1 MVPDTPGV
9 FLGPHYNDIDLRSNN
24 QCSNADFLK
33 LRPRRSGE
41 LHGGFYLV
49 LSNSFA
55 EYFLIVAKTGA
66 PEQIVTILSHSPTE
80 FVKKKSYEPCFMN
93 SLLSHHRWI
102 SGTITQTFKRM
113 ICVTALYKGS
123 LPQKTTHLSLVYRNA
138 VHETVNKRQRS
149 CSWDGTHGL
158 VGPVAASPVVP
169 QQEGHG
175 FSCAAAAQADG
186 RKVMVCGSPMTS
198 LISHCPAILIIETT

>member
-1 MVPDTPGV
+1 MVPDTGGM

-24 QCSNADFLK
+24 QCPNADLLK
-33 LRPRRSGE
+33 LRPRSSGE

-66 PEQIVTILSHSPTE
+66 PEQIVTIISHSPTE
-80 FVKKKSYEPCFMN
+80 FVKKKLYEPCFIN

-102 SGTITQTFKRM
+102 SGTITQTFKRV

-123 LPQKTTHLSLVYRNA
+123 LPQKTTHLSLVYMNA

-149 CSWDGTHGL
+149 CSWDGTRGL
-158 VGPVAASPVVP
+158 VGACCRLTSRPAAGGTRIQLRCCST
-169 QQEGHG
+169 
-175 FSCAAAAQADG
+175 G
-186 RKVMVCGSPMTS
+186 RRKKGYGPW
-198 LISHCPAILIIETT
+198 